1 MGREEEDEANG
12 LSFLFHNNFTKV
24 YLECSK
30 VLFQIRAVA
39 CEQKPNIIALRKQAS
54 LLKQAEWGNC
64 V

>member
-1 MGREEEDEANG
+1 MVREEEDEANG

-39 CEQKPNIIALRKQAS
+39 QASKQAYWS
-54 LLKQAEWGNC
+54 KQNEEIVSKW
-64 V
+64 